1 MSCCRWAS
9 RLGTSRYRL
18 ITVMVPLLFRISWNS
33 ASPFSFVSQVTVLG
47 GFPLEEV
54 QVATKIFS
62 VLPDLA
68 ISGLLVPS
76 IQFVGLAAGECRKE
90 EEEEEK
96 RVQRDG

>member
-1 MSCCRWAS
+1 M
-9 RLGTSRYRL
+9 
-18 ITVMVPLLFRISWNS
+18 
-33 ASPFSFVSQVTVLG
+33 
-47 GFPLEEV
+47 EEV

-68 ISGLLVPS
+68 INGLLVPS
-76 IQFVGLAAGECRKE
+76 IQFVGLAAGECR